1 MRWECGVSWRW
12 RCVWWMKKG
21 EGLGG
26 VLDWHVDGREG
37 VEFGLFL
44 FSSVSIAV
52 RGLLSVD
59 EP

>member
-1 MRWECGVSWRW
+1 
-12 RCVWWMKKG
+12 MKKG
-21 EGLGG
+21 EGLGD